1 MLKLFSSQYWDNFLI
16 PPPPPGFV
24 EPTFFQVCRGLS
36 CSLTCMT
43 DQWASHRWPWV
54 EDCPMSCGWAGFCR
68 PPYASAGRVLGSD
81 VELGWRVLKKKKKKK
96 WICASMSTL
105 VGTRKLCTL
114 STLWG
119 VTLQV
124 DLVDV
129 SLPMWLI
136 MRLECQTITP
146 VWILHFKDPCYLKRF
161 Y

>member
-1 MLKLFSSQYWDNFLI
+1 MLKLFSSQYWDKFLI

-81 VELGWRVLKKKKKKK
+81 VELGWRVLKKKKKKE
-96 WICASMSTL
+96 
-105 VGTRKLCTL
+105 
-114 STLWG
+114 
-119 VTLQV
+119 V
-124 DLVDV
+124 DLCFYVD
-129 SLPMWLI
+129 SSWNK
-136 MRLECQTITP
+136 EA
-146 VWILHFKDPCYLKRF
+146 LHFVNTLRCSVAGRF
-161 Y
+161 SWRVTSNVVDYAFGMSNDYPGVNPTL